1 MTKTSRKQILTA
13 IYIGLSINIFLTIIK
28 LGFGIWGNS
37 QALVSDG
44 VNSLSDIF
52 MSTII
57 FFVLKVATK
66 SPDKDHPYGHQKF
79 EGLAYYTIG
88 IIFAATAIFLAYGS
102 VNNIITYIENPT
114 DHVIP
119 NIWTLVI
126 STLALIIK
134 MFLAYFYFKL
144 NTKFDN
150 PTLKAEFKNHFYD
163 IFSTGLTVFVLVLA
177 QFNLIVF
184 DYIGSLIISFFI
196 LRLAIQIIK
205 EAASFLVDESPEPEK
220 LNDMQTFIRSIQ
232 GVKSIDDLRVRR
244 HMTEWYVDV
253 EIGVDDG
260 LSLKHAHDIA
270 ETVHISV
277 EEKYREVIHC
287 MVHVNPMSK

>member
-1 MTKTSRKQILTA
+1 MTKTSRKNILTA
-13 IYIGLSINIFLTIIK
+13 IYIGLSINILLTIIK
-28 LGFGIWGNS
+28 MGFGIWGHS

-44 VNSLSDIF
+44 VNSLSDVF

-57 FFVLKVATK
+57 FFVLKVSTK
-66 SPDKDHPYGHQKF
+66 KPDKDHPYGHQKF

-88 IIFAATAIFLAYGS
+88 IIFAATALYLAYGS
-102 VNNIITYIENPT
+102 IMSIIQYIDDP
-114 DHVIP
+114 VSYMSP
-119 NIWTLVI
+119 NIWTLIISMVALVI
-126 STLALIIK
+126 KL
-134 MFLAYFYFKL
+134 FLAYFYFKIY
-144 NTKFDN
+144 KKYDN

-163 IFSTGLTVFVLVLA
+163 IFSTGLTVIVLLLSP
-177 QFNLIVF
+177 FNLIVF

-196 LRLAIQIIK
+196 LRLSLQLIK
-205 EAASFLVDESPEPEK
+205 EATSFLVDESPEPER
-220 LNDMQTFIRSIQ
+220 LNDIQSFIESLK

-260 LSLKHAHDIA
+260 LSLKTAHDIA

-277 EEKYREVIHC
+277 EEKFNEVIHC
-287 MVHVNPMSK
+287 MVHVNPKSR

>member
-13 IYIGLSINIFLTIIK
+13 IYIGLAINIFLTIIK

-88 IIFAATAIFLAYGS
+88 IIFAATAIYLAYGS
-102 VNNIITYIENPT
+102 VSNIIFYIENPN
-114 DHVIP
+114 DHIIP

-126 STLALIIK
+126 STLALVIK

-163 IFSTGLTVFVLVLA
+163 IFSTGLTVFVLLLA

-220 LNDMQTFIRSIQ
+220 LNDIQTFIKTVQ
-232 GVKSIDDLRVRR
+232 GVRSIDDLRVRR

-287 MVHVNPMSK
+287 MVHVNPKSK

>member
-13 IYIGLSINIFLTIIK
+13 IYIGLAINIFLTIIK

-88 IIFAATAIFLAYGS
+88 IIFAATAIYLAYGS
-102 VNNIITYIENPT
+102 VSNIIFYIENPN
-114 DHVIP
+114 DHIIP

-126 STLALIIK
+126 STLALVIK

-163 IFSTGLTVFVLVLA
+163 IFSTGLTVFVLLLA

-220 LNDMQTFIRSIQ
+220 LNDIQTFIKTVQ

-287 MVHVNPMSK
+287 MVHVNPKSK

>member
-1 MTKTSRKQILTA
+1 MTKTSRKKILTA
-13 IYIGLSINIFLTIIK
+13 IYIGLAINILLTVIK
-28 LGFGIWGNS
+28 LGFGIWGSS

-44 VNSLSDIF
+44 VNSLSDVF

-88 IIFAATAIFLAYGS
+88 LIFAATAIYLAYGS
-102 VNNIITYIENPT
+102 VESVIAYINNPNDFVT
-114 DHVIP
+114 P
-119 NIWTLVI
+119 NIWTLFI
-126 STLALIIK
+126 SSIALIIK

-144 NTKFDN
+144 NQKFDN

-163 IFSTGLTVFVLVLA
+163 IFSTGLTVLVLA
-177 QFNLIVF
+177 LSQFNLIIF

-196 LRLAIQIIK
+196 LRLSIQIIK
-205 EAASFLVDESPEPEK
+205 EATSFLVDESPEPDK
-220 LNDMQTFIRSIQ
+220 LNDIQTFIGAIK

-260 LSLKHAHDIA
+260 LSLKVAHDIA

-277 EEKYREVIHC
+277 EEKYKEVIHC
-287 MVHVNPMSK
+287 MVHVNPKSR

>member
-1 MTKTSRKQILTA
+1 MTKTSRKHILTA

-28 LGFGIWGNS
+28 LGFGLWGNS

-44 VNSLSDIF
+44 VNSLSDVF

-57 FFVLKVATK
+57 FFILKISTK

-88 IIFAATAIFLAYGS
+88 LVFAATAIYLAYGS
-102 VNNIITYIENPT
+102 ISS
-114 DHVIP
+114 VILFTKDPSTHIVP
-119 NIWTLVI
+119 NIWTLII
-126 STLALIIK
+126 SAFALIIK
-134 MFLAYFYFKL
+134 MGLAYYYFRLKS
-144 NTKFDN
+144 TYEN
-150 PTLKAEFKNHFYD
+150 PTLKSEFKNHFYD
-163 IFSTGLTVFVLVLA
+163 IFSTGLTVIVLLLS
-177 QFNLIVF
+177 QFNLIIF

-196 LRLAIQIIK
+196 LRLSIQIIK
-205 EAASFLVDESPEPEK
+205 EATSFLVDESPEPDK
-220 LNDMQTFIRSIQ
+220 LNDIQSFIESIK

-260 LSLKHAHDIA
+260 LSLKNAHDIA
-270 ETVHISV
+270 EDVHLSV
-277 EEKYREVIHC
+277 EEKFKEVIHC
-287 MVHVNPMSK
+287 MVHVNPKSR

>member
-1 MTKTSRKQILTA
+1 MTKTSRKNILTA
-13 IYIGLSINIFLTIIK
+13 IYIGLSINILLTIIK
-28 LGFGIWGNS
+28 LGFGFWGNS

-44 VNSLSDIF
+44 VNSLSDVF

-66 SPDKDHPYGHQKF
+66 KPDKDHPYGHQKF

-88 IIFAATAIFLAYGS
+88 IVFAATALYLAYGS
-102 VNNIITYIENPT
+102 ISSIILYIDNPDT
-114 DHVIP
+114 HFIP
-119 NIWTLVI
+119 NIWTLIISIVALVI
-126 STLALIIK
+126 KIC
-134 MFLAYFYFKL
+134 LAYFYFKIYK
-144 NTKFDN
+144 KFDN

-163 IFSTGLTVFVLVLA
+163 IFSTGLTVIVLLLA
-177 QFNLIVF
+177 QLNLIVF

-196 LRLAIQIIK
+196 LRLSIQIIK
-205 EAASFLVDESPEPEK
+205 EATSFLVDESPEPEK
-220 LNDMQTFIRSIQ
+220 LNDIQTFIESVK
-232 GVKSIDDLRVRR
+232 GVNSIDDLRVRR

-260 LSLKHAHDIA
+260 LSLKNAHDIA

-277 EEKYREVIHC
+277 EEKFKEVIHC
-287 MVHVNPMSK
+287 MVHVNPKSR

>member
-1 MTKTSRKQILTA
+1 MTKTSRKHILTA

-28 LGFGIWGNS
+28 LGFGLWGNS

-44 VNSLSDIF
+44 VNSLSDVF

-57 FFVLKVATK
+57 FFVLKIATK

-88 IIFAATAIFLAYGS
+88 LVFAATAIYLAYGS
-102 VNNIITYIENPT
+102 ISS
-114 DHVIP
+114 VISFTKDPSTHIVP
-119 NIWTLVI
+119 NIWTLII
-126 STLALIIK
+126 SAFALIIK
-134 MFLAYFYFKL
+134 MGLAYYYFRLKS
-144 NTKFDN
+144 TYEN
-150 PTLKAEFKNHFYD
+150 PTLKSEFKNHFYD
-163 IFSTGLTVFVLVLA
+163 IFSTGLTVIVLLLS
-177 QFNLIVF
+177 QFNLIIF

-196 LRLAIQIIK
+196 LRLSIQIIK
-205 EAASFLVDESPEPEK
+205 EATSFLVDESPEPDK
-220 LNDMQTFIRSIQ
+220 LNDIQSFIESIN

-260 LSLKHAHDIA
+260 LSLKNAHDIA
-270 ETVHISV
+270 EDVHISV
-277 EEKYREVIHC
+277 EEKFKEVIHC
-287 MVHVNPMSK
+287 MVHVNPKSR

>member
-13 IYIGLSINIFLTIIK
+13 IYIGLAINIFLTIIK

-57 FFVLKVATK
+57 FFVLKVTTK

-88 IIFAATAIFLAYGS
+88 IIFAATAIYLAYGS
-102 VNNIITYIENPT
+102 VSNIIFYIENPN
-114 DHVIP
+114 DHIIP

-126 STLALIIK
+126 STLALVIK

-144 NTKFDN
+144 STKFDN

-163 IFSTGLTVFVLVLA
+163 IFSTGLTVFVLLLA

-220 LNDMQTFIRSIQ
+220 LNDIQTFIKTVQ

-287 MVHVNPMSK
+287 MVHVNPKSK

>member
-13 IYIGLSINIFLTIIK
+13 IYIGLAINIFLTIIK

-88 IIFAATAIFLAYGS
+88 IIFAATAIYLAYGS
-102 VNNIITYIENPT
+102 VSNIIFYIENPN
-114 DHVIP
+114 DHIIP

-126 STLALIIK
+126 STLALVIK

-163 IFSTGLTVFVLVLA
+163 IFSTGLTVFVLLLA

-220 LNDMQTFIRSIQ
+220 LNDIQNFIKTVQ

-287 MVHVNPMSK
+287 MVHVNPKSK